1 MAESDI
7 AALLRDALLLTLKL
21 GAPPLLAALVVGLL
35 ISLFQAVTQINE
47 ATLAFVPKVLA
58 IGAALVVFGG
68 FMFSALADY
77 TRGLFD
83 RIGELG
89 GGG

>member
-7 AALLRDALLLTLKL
+7 AALLREAMLVSLKL
-21 GAPPLLAALVVGLL
+21 GAPPLLAALAVGLV

-58 IGAALVVFGG
+58 IGAALALCGG
-68 FMFSALADY
+68 FMFTALADY
-77 TRGLFD
+77 TRTLFD
-83 RIGELG
+83 RITELG
-89 GGG
+89 GS